1 MKIPEKKQK
10 LNLLKFLTIL
20 YGKCGNSGFM
30 ELRPMTAD
38 YKIDHENREWIRLN
52 NKQRIIEQAWN
63 LRDKR
68 HLFFGVGTR
77 TKQGKKKQKG
87 SKRFVK
93 EIPALFCDLDFEDF
107 SGGKEEAKEFID
119 DFILPESIR
128 VFSGHG
134 YHLYFLLKKP
144 YNVQEQGTARIEEIL
159 GVVQDLL
166 FGDKTSDVSRI
177 LRLPYSTNIKEPSR
191 PVLTSLDKIKNKR
204 YQLQDFIDQ
213 FWHRLQEKDNFSD
226 SKRNMNRRNARQQDG
241 KIDIDSLK
249 VSDKIKDLIKNGN
262 STEKY
267 NYPSRSEAD
276 MAVITGLLSS
286 GYSNQVIERIFNEN
300 PSGIGEKY
308 YEKGKSKDKYIQHS
322 IKSAIKYLS
331 SESKR
336 GNK

>member
-1 MKIPEKKQK
+1 MKISEKKQK
-10 LNLLKFLTIL
+10 LNLLKFLTLL
-20 YGKCGNSGFM
+20 YGKCDNSGFL

-52 NKQRIIEQAWN
+52 NKQKIIEQAWK
-63 LRDKR
+63 LRNKR

-77 TKQGKKKQKG
+77 NQQGKEKQKG
-87 SKRFVK
+87 SKSFVK
-93 EIPALFCDLDFEDF
+93 EIPALFCELDCEDF
-107 SGGKEEAKEFID
+107 SGGKVEAKEFID
-119 DFILPESIR
+119 DFFISESIR

-144 YNVQEQGTARIEEIL
+144 YNVQEQGTDRIEEIL

-177 LRLPYSTNIKEPSR
+177 LRLPYSTNIKDPSH

-204 YQLQDFIDQ
+204 YQLRDFIDQ
-213 FWHRLQEKDNFSD
+213 FWHRLQEKDSFSVA
-226 SKRNMNRRNARQQDG
+226 KKNRDGRPAQKQDG
-241 KIDIDSLK
+241 KIDIESLK

-308 YEKGKSKDKYIQHS
+308 YEKEKSKDKYLQHS

-331 SESKR
+331 SESKK
-336 GNK
+336 GE